1 MDFKEATDVL
11 FDKIDHDAIANAIG
25 VSVASI
31 RQARLRDGAAAKRA
45 PPEGWPKAAASL
57 ARQRISELE
66 ALLKEIDGMHKPRSN
81 FLQKIANSAS

>member
-11 FDKIDHDAIANAIG
+11 FDKIDHDAMANAIG

-31 RQARLRDGAAAKRA
+31 RQARLRDGAAAKRT
-45 PPEGWPKAAASL
+45 PPEGWPRAAALL

-66 ALLKEIDGMHKPRSN
+66 ALLKEVDALQKPRSN
-81 FLQKIANSAS
+81 FLQKAARPTH